1 MRLHWDDL
9 GTPRADE
16 ADGQAV
22 EIVGW
27 PATALPVKS
36 ADYFLLTAEPNCCA
50 GCLPGNPLAVI
61 EVFADRPLEFAG
73 GAMRLAGRFA
83 VLDDDPLGWR
93 YQLRGA
99 SRKGVTR
106 RRFLAAS
113 PLVCLPMPALAQ
125 AVGGPTIDV
134 HSHGG
139 TILGI
144 RGQGGGNSSFTP
156 LAEPMR
162 QGGMAVICLAVVSDQ
177 PTITL
182 ANGRLRPAR
191 DPKPGEL
198 YAHTQ
203 RAFERLHRLV
213 REQALG
219 IVRDSAGL
227 RAARPEQ
234 PSVIV
239 AAEGGDF
246 LEGKPER
253 IDEAYQQW
261 QLRHLQ
267 LTHYRPNELGDIQT
281 EPAVHGGLTPAGAE
295 VIRRCN
301 RIGVVVDVAHGT
313 YDLVK
318 QAAQVATKP
327 LVLSHTSLTERPAAW
342 TRRIL
347 PDHARV
353 IASTGGVIGVWPVAD
368 YFPSYAAYADG
379 FAKMVD
385 VAGIDHV
392 GLGTDLMGLVG
403 ASTLPSYANLP
414 QLAAALRGRFT
425 ADETAKLLGG
435 NYRRVFE
442 TCLG

>member
-1 MRLHWDDL
+1 MRLHWHDL
-9 GTPRADE
+9 GTPRADKV
-16 ADGQAV
+16 DGEAV

-27 PATALPVKS
+27 PATALPVRS
-36 ADYFLLTAEPNCCA
+36 ADYFLLMAEPNCCA

-73 GAMRLAGRFA
+73 GAMRLAGRLA

-99 SRKGVTR
+99 RLKGVTR

-125 AVGGPTIDV
+125 AVGGPTIDA
-134 HSHGG
+134 HSHAG
-139 TILGI
+139 TILGT
-144 RGQGGGNSSFTP
+144 RGQDGNSPFTP

-227 RAARPEQ
+227 RAARAER

-239 AAEGGDF
+239 SAEGGDF

-318 QAAQVATKP
+318 QAAMVATKP
-327 LVLSHTSLTERPAAW
+327 LVLSHTSLTQRPASW
-342 TRRIL
+342 TRLITS
-347 PDHARV
+347 DHAKAV
-353 IASTGGVIGVWPVAD
+353 ASTGGVIGIWPRLEL
-368 YFPSYAAYADG
+368 YPTYQAYADA
-379 FAKMVD
+379 FARMVD

-392 GLGTDLMGLVG
+392 GLGTDLMGLTG
-403 ASTLPSYANLP
+403 GSTLPSYAELP
-414 QLAAALRGRFT
+414 QLAAALRTKFT
-425 ADETAKLLGG
+425 AAETAKLLGG
-435 NYRRVFE
+435 NYQRVFE
-442 TCLG
+442 TCIG

>member
-73 GAMRLAGRFA
+73 GVMRLAGRFA

-99 SRKGVTR
+99 RLKGVTR

-125 AVGGPTIDV
+125 TVGGPTIDV

-182 ANGRLRPAR
+182 ANGRLRPSR

-239 AAEGGDF
+239 SAEGGDF

-301 RIGVVVDVAHGT
+301 RLGVVVDVAHGT

>member
-73 GAMRLAGRFA
+73 GVMRLAGRFA

-99 SRKGVTR
+99 RLKGVTR

-239 AAEGGDF
+239 SAEGGDF

>member
-1 MRLHWDDL
+1 M
-9 GTPRADE
+9 
-16 ADGQAV
+16 
-22 EIVGW
+22 
-27 PATALPVKS
+27 
-36 ADYFLLTAEPNCCA
+36 
-50 GCLPGNPLAVI
+50 

-73 GAMRLAGRFA
+73 GAMRLAGAFA
-83 VLDDDPLGWR
+83 VLADDPLAWR

-99 SRKGVTR
+99 GLKGGTR
-106 RRFLAAS
+106 RRLLAAS

-125 AVGGPTIDV
+125 TVGGLTIDI

-139 TILGI
+139 TILGT
-144 RGQGGGNSSFTP
+144 RGQGGNAAFTP

-182 ANGRLRPAR
+182 ANGRVRPAGAR
-191 DPKPGEL
+191 RAGEL
-198 YAHTQ
+198 YAHTD

-213 REQALG
+213 RDQALG

-239 AAEGGDF
+239 SAEGGDF

-295 VIRRCN
+295 VIPRFN
-301 RIGVVVDVAHGT
+301 RIGLVVDLAHGT
-313 YDLVK
+313 YDPVTH
-318 QAAQVATKP
+318 APPEATQPP
-327 LVLSHTSLTERPAAW
+327 LLPPTPLPARPAAR
-342 TRRIL
+342 TL
-347 PDHARV
+347 PVPPAHALP
-353 IASTGGVIGVWPVAD
+353 A
-368 YFPSYAAYADG
+368 
-379 FAKMVD
+379 
-385 VAGIDHV
+385 
-392 GLGTDLMGLVG
+392 GLGDGQT
-403 ASTLPSYANLP
+403 S
-414 QLAAALRGRFT
+414 R
-425 ADETAKLLGG
+425 
-435 NYRRVFE
+435 
-442 TCLG
+442 

>member
-1 MRLHWDDL
+1 MMRLHWGDL
-9 GTPRADE
+9 GTPRADR
-16 ADGQAV
+16 ADGEAV

-27 PATALPVKS
+27 PATMLPAKS

-50 GCLPGNPLAVI
+50 GCLPGNPLAAI

-73 GAMRLAGRFA
+73 GAMRLAGTFA

-99 SRKGVTR
+99 GLKGVTR
-106 RRFLAAS
+106 RRLLAAS

-125 AVGGPTIDV
+125 TFGGLTIDI

-139 TILGI
+139 TILGT
-144 RGQGGGNSSFTP
+144 RGQGGNAAFTP

-213 REQALG
+213 RDQALG

-239 AAEGGDF
+239 SAEGGDF

-353 IASTGGVIGVWPVAD
+353 IASTGGVIGIWPVAD
-368 YFPSYAAYADG
+368 YFPSYAAYVDG

-392 GLGTDLMGLVG
+392 GLGTDQMGLVG

-414 QLAAALRGRFT
+414 QLAAALRGKFT
-425 ADETAKLLGG
+425 AEETAKLLGG

-442 TCLG
+442 ACLG

>member
-99 SRKGVTR
+99 RLKGVTR

>member
-16 ADGQAV
+16 ADGEAV

-27 PATALPVKS
+27 PAPALPVES
-36 ADYFLLTAEPNCCA
+36 ADYFLLTAEPSCCA
-50 GCLPGNPLAVI
+50 GCLPGNPLAVL

-99 SRKGVTR
+99 RLKGVTR

-125 AVGGPTIDV
+125 AVGGPTIDI

-139 TILGI
+139 TILGT
-144 RGQGGGNSSFTP
+144 RGQGGNSRFTP

-182 ANGRLRPAR
+182 ANGRLRPSR